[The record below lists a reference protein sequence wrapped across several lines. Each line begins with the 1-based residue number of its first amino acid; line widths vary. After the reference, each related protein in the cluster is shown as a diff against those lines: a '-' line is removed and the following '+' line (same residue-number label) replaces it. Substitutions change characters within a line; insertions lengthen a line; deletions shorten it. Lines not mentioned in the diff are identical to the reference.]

1 MNSKMD
7 PMGRAI
13 ADYWKTKK
21 AAIEREQSDA
31 CISSAERELSRPKVK
46 AAIEREQSDA
56 CISSA
61 ERELARP
68 KVKADR
74 LRVFSPMFEEDEI
87 PMTTLFRKY
96 KAMPKIERK
105 ALDMA
110 KGKTLDVGAGSGC
123 HSLVL
128 QEKGIDVTAIDI
140 SPLSVETMKERGVK
154 KVMEQDF
161 FTLEGQ
167 QYDTILMLMN
177 GIGIVG
183 TLERMPK
190 FFRHLDKILAPGG
203 QVLCD
208 SSDISYV
215 FETEDGIIE
224 LPYDMSYYGEHSF
237 QMQYKDT
244 IGEPFPWLYIDADTL
259 RERAA
264 KNGYA
269 VEVVAEGEHYDY
281 LARITKQ

>member
-1 MNSKMD
+1 MIEIRRYEEKDKNDRANGLNRKKD

-13 ADYWKTKK
+13 ADYYKDKEASK
-21 AAIEREQSDA
+21 
-31 CISSAERELSRPKVK
+31 
-46 AAIEREQSDA
+46 
-56 CISSA
+56 
-61 ERELARP
+61 
-68 KVKADR
+68 

-87 PMTTLFRKY
+87 PLTTLFRKY
-96 KAMPKIERK
+96 EDMPEIERK

-110 KGKTLDVGAGSGC
+110 TGKTLDVGAGAGC

-140 SPLSVETMKERGVK
+140 SPLSVETMKERGVR
-154 KVMEQDF
+154 KVLEKDF
-161 FTLEGQ
+161 FTLEG

-183 TLERMPK
+183 TLERLLK

-215 FETEDGIIE
+215 FEGEDGMIDIPDE
-224 LPYDMSYYGEHSF
+224 MEYYGEHSF

-244 IGEPFPWLYIDADTL
+244 IGEPFDWLYIDADTL
-259 RERAA
+259 KEQAVR
-264 KNGYA
+264 NGYA

-281 LARITKQ
+281 LARITKQVLSGVEEVKELGR

>member
-1 MNSKMD
+1 MNDKKD

-13 ADYWKTKK
+13 ADYWKYK
-21 AAIEREQSDA
+21 
-31 CISSAERELSRPKVK
+31 
-46 AAIEREQSDA
+46 
-56 CISSA
+56 
-61 ERELARP
+61 
-68 KVKADR
+68 KADR

-87 PMTTLFRKY
+87 PLTTLFRKY
-96 KAMPKIERK
+96 KNMPEIEKK

-110 KGKTLDVGAGSGC
+110 KGRTLDVGAGSGC

-154 KVMEQDF
+154 NALEQDF

-167 QYDTILMLMN
+167 YDTIIMLMN

-183 TLERMPK
+183 TLDRLPM
-190 FFRHLDKILAPGG
+190 FFRQLDKILAPGG

-208 SSDISYV
+208 SSDICYV
-215 FETEDGIIE
+215 FEGEDGMLDIPNE
-224 LPYDMSYYGEHSF
+224 MEYYGEHSF

-244 IGEPFPWLYIDADTL
+244 IGEPFDWLYIDADTL
-259 RERAA
+259 REKAA
-264 KNGYA
+264 INGYA
-269 VEVVAEGEHYDY
+269 VEIAAEGEHFDY
-281 LARITKQ
+281 LARITKRL

>member
-13 ADYWKTKK
+13 ADYHKSNK
-21 AAIEREQSDA
+21 AS
-31 CISSAERELSRPKVK
+31 K
-46 AAIEREQSDA
+46 
-56 CISSA
+56 
-61 ERELARP
+61 
-68 KVKADR
+68 
-74 LRVFSPMFEEDEI
+74 LRVLSPMFEEDEI
-87 PMTTLFRKY
+87 PLTTLFRSY
-96 KAMPKIERK
+96 DSMPEIERR

-110 KGKTLDVGAGSGC
+110 KGKVLDVGAGAGC

-128 QEKGIDVTAIDI
+128 QEKGLDVTAIDI

-154 KVMEQDF
+154 KVQEQNF
-161 FTLEGQ
+161 FTMEG

-183 TLERMPK
+183 TLKRLPE
-190 FFRHLDKILAPGG
+190 FFKQLDKILAPRG

-224 LPYDMSYYGEHSF
+224 LPDDMTYYGEHSF
-237 QMQYKDT
+237 RMQYKDT
-244 IGEPFPWLYIDADTL
+244 IGEPFYWLYIDADTL
-259 RERAA
+259 KEKAGR
-264 KNGYA
+264 NGYT
-269 VEVVAEGEHYDY
+269 VEVVAEGDHYDY
-281 LARITKQ
+281 LARIIKRQ

>member
-1 MNSKMD
+1 MD

-13 ADYWKTKK
+13 ADYHKSKK
-21 AAIEREQSDA
+21 AS
-31 CISSAERELSRPKVK
+31 K
-46 AAIEREQSDA
+46 
-56 CISSA
+56 
-61 ERELARP
+61 
-68 KVKADR
+68 

-87 PMTTLFRKY
+87 PLTTLFRSY
-96 KAMPKIERK
+96 EDMPEIERK

-110 KGKTLDVGAGSGC
+110 KGRILDVGAASGC

-128 QEKGIDVTAIDI
+128 QDRGMDVTAIDI

-154 KVMEQDF
+154 KVLEQDF

-167 QYDTILMLMN
+167 AMEQREPSSLLEWPSRDRVRRSQYDTILMLMN

-183 TLERMPK
+183 TLERMPE
-190 FFRHLDKILAPGG
+190 FFKQLDTILASGG

-224 LPYDMSYYGEHSF
+224 LPDDMGYYGEHSF
-237 QMQYKDT
+237 RMQYKDT
-244 IGEPFPWLYIDADTL
+244 IGEPFNWLYIDADTL
-259 RERAA
+259 KQKAERC
-264 KNGYA
+264 GYA

-281 LARITKQ
+281 LARITKK

>member
-13 ADYWKTKK
+13 ADYQKNKR
-21 AAIEREQSDA
+21 AA
-31 CISSAERELSRPKVK
+31 
-46 AAIEREQSDA
+46 
-56 CISSA
+56 
-61 ERELARP
+61 
-68 KVKADR
+68 R

-87 PMTTLFRKY
+87 PLRTLFRTY
-96 KAMPKIERK
+96 QSMPKIEQT

-110 KGKTLDVGAGSGC
+110 KGRTLDVGAASGC

-128 QEKGIDVTAIDI
+128 QERGIDVTAIDI

-154 KVMEQDF
+154 SVREQDF
-161 FTLEGQ
+161 FMLENK

-183 TLERMPK
+183 TLARMPE
-190 FFRHLDKILAPGG
+190 FFRLLDKILAPGG

-215 FETEDGIIE
+215 FEG
-224 LPYDMSYYGEHSF
+224 DMPDMDYYGEQSF
-237 QMQYKDT
+237 QCSTGTPSASPSPGSISMQT
-244 IGEPFPWLYIDADTL
+244 PCSRWPRQADMQP
-259 RERAA
+259 
-264 KNGYA
+264 K
-269 VEVVAEGEHYDY
+269 
-281 LARITKQ
+281 

>member
-1 MNSKMD
+1 MNSKKD

-13 ADYWKTKK
+13 AEYWKAKT
-21 AAIEREQSDA
+21 
-31 CISSAERELSRPKVK
+31 
-46 AAIEREQSDA
+46 
-56 CISSA
+56 
-61 ERELARP
+61 
-68 KVKADR
+68 ADR

-87 PMTTLFRKY
+87 PLTTLFRSY
-96 KAMPKIERK
+96 EDMPEIERK

-110 KGKTLDVGAGSGC
+110 KGRILDVGAGAGC

-128 QEKGIDVTAIDI
+128 QERGMDVTAIDI
-140 SPLSVETMKERGVK
+140 SPLSVETMKERGVE
-154 KVMEQDF
+154 KVIEQDF

-167 QYDTILMLMN
+167 FDTILMLMN

-190 FFRHLDKILAPGG
+190 FFRQLDKILASGG

-215 FETEDGIIE
+215 FEDEEGMIDIPNE
-224 LPYDMSYYGEHSF
+224 MDYYGEHSF
-237 QMQYKDT
+237 RMQYKNT
-244 IGEPFPWLYIDADTL
+244 IGEPFDWLYIDANTL
-259 RERAA
+259 KEKA
-264 KNGYA
+264 GIYGFA

-281 LARITKQ
+281 LARITKKE